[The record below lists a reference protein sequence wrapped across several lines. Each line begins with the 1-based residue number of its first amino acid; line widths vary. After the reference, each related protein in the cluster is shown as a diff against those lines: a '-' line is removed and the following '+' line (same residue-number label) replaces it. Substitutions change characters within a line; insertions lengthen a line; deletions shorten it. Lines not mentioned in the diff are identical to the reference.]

1 MGHFT
6 VVCLVAWPLN
16 DSETGVDLNLTA
28 FLIKSV
34 LISMRKT
41 WQLFFLQDYHCHLTN
56 SEVVGYLAGKFDPQS
71 HRKCA
76 WGLEF
81 MPHA

>member
-1 MGHFT
+1 MAT
-6 VVCLVAWPLN
+6 
-16 DSETGVDLNLTA
+16 
-28 FLIKSV
+28 
-34 LISMRKT
+34 
-41 WQLFFLQDYHCHLTN
+41 FFLQDYHCHLTN

-81 MPHA
+81 MSHA